1 MENKNTVVAF
11 IKKNISL
18 SAFFILFI
26 LFSLTTQGKFFVA
39 GNLLSV
45 LTGSTDLLVCA
56 LGGTFIIMMGSIDL
70 AVGSMISLGG
80 VVVAKTYLAT
90 GNLFLALLA
99 TWGVCALCYGIMG
112 LAHVCLKV
120 PTFIVT
126 LGMLSIAR
134 AVGTMISGGAI
145 TMVDYDGPIK
155 QIFGL
160 RPSVLIVTFLAFFV
174 TILVEKYMLF
184 GRYTRLIGGNENVAR
199 LSGVNVRWMKVMV
212 YLFAGTMTALGSII
226 MAGRIGSGSPS
237 IGSGYE
243 LDVITAVVLG
253 GTAQT
258 GGVGG
263 VAGTLVGVL
272 TIGILGNGL
281 VLWGMPSEV
290 QLFVKGVVVILAVA
304 VSTERKPNMIVK

>member
-134 AVGTMISGGAI
+134 AVVTMISGGAI

-160 RPSVLIVTFLAFFV
+160 RPRFLIVTFLAFFV

-226 MAGRIGSGSPS
+226 MAGRIGSGSRGLTCASSRIPS
-237 IGSGYE
+237 AWPWKRE
-243 LDVITAVVLG
+243 
-253 GTAQT
+253 
-258 GGVGG
+258 
-263 VAGTLVGVL
+263 AGRY
-272 TIGILGNGL
+272 
-281 VLWGMPSEV
+281 PS
-290 QLFVKGVVVILAVA
+290 
-304 VSTERKPNMIVK
+304 R